1 MMVQMKSL
9 HQSQS
14 ATMRAHA
21 VSAMSAQAE
30 LLRDVTDDARED
42 YERLL
47 NQLNQGVGI
56 NQMNHYQKS
65 ILAVSLPCHTKSCN
79 EEMFVRHQGL
89 QIAKAAAAHG
99 IRFNILPCNNQLG
112 VAGENV
118 LKAPWYRTLLA
129 ALPVGCRTSVH
140 RRRGRRP
147 PAPAPDARRRPGPGS
162 AAATVRPRSRCS
174 PVTRRTFPAASS
186 QPRRRRPRRRR

>member
-1 MMVQMKSL
+1 MRAQMGFSLIEVLVALLILSMAVLGFLMVQMKSL

-30 LLRDVTDDARED
+30 LLRDASDDARED

-56 NQMNHYQKS
+56 DQMNHYQKS
-65 ILAVSLPCHTKSCN
+65 ILAVSLSCHAKSCN

-89 QIAKAAAAHG
+89 QIAKPAAVHG
-99 IRFNILPCNNQLG
+99 IRLNILPCNNHRCLI
-112 VAGENV
+112 AAWGETP
-118 LKAPWYRTLLA
+118 ARIA
-129 ALPVGCRTSVH
+129 ADGCMNANGSIN
-140 RRRGRRP
+140 
-147 PAPAPDARRRPGPGS
+147 PG
-162 AAATVRPRSRCS
+162 ATCMTMV
-174 PVTRRTFPAASS
+174 VY
-186 QPRRRRPRRRR
+186 